1 VADPATNSLIIYGT
15 AQEFQNIRNIL
26 KDLDAVPR
34 QVLLDVLVLEVT
46 LDGSESL
53 GFDYEIKSGDTRI
66 FERTFP
72 SRGSVLTGILAGLG
86 AAPAAGILSGFPGG
100 VTGIFGSGNDVRVL
114 VNALMSDSR
123 VKILSSPSLLATDNR
138 PARIQVGSEEPIATG
153 QLTAAT
159 GALTPSSST
168 TIQYRNTGRIVTI
181 IPQVNSQGL
190 VNLQALIEV
199 SQRGPLVQV
208 GTLNDRFPSFDLR
221 QAETTAV
228 VQDGDTLVI
237 GGIIAENKT
246 SDKTGIPYLMDIP
259 VIGRLFRSTSETNRR
274 TELIMLITPHVI
286 RNRSEGTSVTEE
298 FKGKLSAVR
307 SELEKKTR
315 DQERL
320 KPQTQPQKPAAPMP
334 APAVPAPAPAPSSAP
349 AMPEAAQPPGRSISV
364 PYPAEVIVPPTAPV
378 RSIPEGEPL
387 REARLEPVQVTLPSM
402 AESSTAEKIVSA
414 EALLPTNLPIPEP
427 EPARETMSPVE
438 TAVEQSVEVAKVTE
452 GKEAEPAG
460 ADPLGD
466 LLQSIEAKKAPQVAA
481 INVAPIFPKPSKAWV
496 VQVAAFDRQKDA
508 EELVYKL
515 VKKGYHAVVSS
526 ANVNDK
532 LWFRVQVGPFAS
544 RAEASELQKK
554 LAATEKMAQSFVL
567 NQ

>member
-1 VADPATNSLIIYGT
+1 
-15 AQEFQNIRNIL
+15 
-26 KDLDAVPR
+26 
-34 QVLLDVLVLEVT
+34 
-46 LDGSESL
+46 
-53 GFDYEIKSGDTRI
+53 
-66 FERTFP
+66 
-72 SRGSVLTGILAGLG
+72 
-86 AAPAAGILSGFPGG
+86 
-100 VTGIFGSGNDVRVL
+100 VRVL